1 MMERMSVTKLTKK
14 VMEVLKNDKYKV
26 YDEPPSDAPSPLV
39 YVELVNKR
47 EASNKTMFI
56 DVFTFHIH
64 AIADTQIGHVK
75 INEMIDFIEQTL
87 SCDIALE
94 DPFELLRQENSG
106 LIANKIDETGEKHAV
121 LEYNFYVVYGY
132 KIK

>member
-14 VMEVLKNDKYKV
+14 VMDALKNDKYKV
-26 YDEPPSDAPSPLV
+26 YDEPPNDAPSPLV

-47 EASNKTMFI
+47 EAGNKTMYI
-56 DVFTFHIH
+56 DCFTFHIH
-64 AIADTQIGHVK
+64 AIADTQIGHVN
-75 INEMIDFIEQTL
+75 INSMIDFIEQTL
-87 SCDIALE
+87 SCDIELDE
-94 DPFELLRQENSG
+94 PFELLRQESAG
-106 LIANKIDETGEKHAV
+106 LIANKIDETKEKHAV